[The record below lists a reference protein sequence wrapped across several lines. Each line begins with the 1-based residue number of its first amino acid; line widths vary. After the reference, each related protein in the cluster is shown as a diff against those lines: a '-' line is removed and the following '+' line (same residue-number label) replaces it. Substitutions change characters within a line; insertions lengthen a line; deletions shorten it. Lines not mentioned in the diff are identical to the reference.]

1 MAYLIAALIVTVIAV
16 KLIGEALGLG
26 GAALFG
32 LLVAALAALVLLERL
47 VLNRR

>member
-1 MAYLIAALIVTVIAV
+1 MAFLIVALIVAVIAV
-16 KLIGEALGLG
+16 KVVGDALELG

-32 LLVAALAALVLLERL
+32 LLVAAIAALVLLERL